1 MTNFCSKCG
10 INWASLW
17 SSEKGDET
25 YEFCPQC
32 GTDAYLQP
40 GTEQKGFI
48 KCPFTGKITN
58 VETKAELIIPFKWP
72 EKRKEKAIPAM
83 TLTEEEIQRKDLAA
97 LQAYHESGKPEDF
110 FNTYRNFKS

>member
-1 MTNFCSKCG
+1 MAHYCSKCG
-10 INWASLW
+10 INWTTLW

-32 GTDAYLQP
+32 GTDMFLQP
-40 GTEQKGFI
+40 GIEGAGFI

-58 VETKAELIIPFKWP
+58 AETKAELTIPFVWP
-72 EKRKEKAIPAM
+72 KRKEEKAVPAM
-83 TLTEEEIQRKDLAA
+83 TLTDEEMQRKDIAA
-97 LQAYHESGKPEDF
+97 IKAYHKSGNAEDF